1 MTSALVRKVSAVSVS
16 RSPIPD
22 IEFLGNRFV
31 RGLEDSIRPEVKA
44 SIAGMVLEAE
54 VTKLSTVTEGI
65 AVPAMLGILE
75 LPGAGN
81 QALVNVSADLAYHAI
96 DLMMGGDAGSCPQPT
111 TRSFT
116 AIDCSLCER
125 LLLAAAASFT
135 TAVENSLDGPL
146 DISFGLREIK
156 QNITDVN
163 IAPQN
168 ADILYI
174 NASLDIG
181 DAARG
186 GDIDIIVPLSVLDL
200 LSASVTADGDD
211 LVSVNDVWRKRM
223 RRAVEEAEIPL
234 TAVLHREAFTPNFL
248 RELEVGMVLPIP
260 AAAPSALPLIMDAG
274 TKKEQHVGTAQLG
287 AFDGR
292 KVVKLN
298 DTPAPTVIEHLKTA
312 IRDG

>member
-1 MTSALVRKVSAVSVS
+1 MSSALARKVSTVSVS

-31 RGLEDSIRPEVKA
+31 RGLEESIRPEVKA
-44 SIAGMVLEAE
+44 SIAGMILEAE

-65 AVPAMLGILE
+65 AVPAMLGVLE

-81 QALVNVSADLAYHAI
+81 QVLVNVSADLAYHVI

-116 AIDCSLCER
+116 AIDCSLCESV
-125 LLLAAAASFT
+125 LLAAAASFT
-135 TAVENSLDGPL
+135 EAIETSLDGPL
-146 DISFGLREIK
+146 DVGFKLADIK
-156 QNITDVN
+156 QNVTDVN

-186 GDIDIIVPLSVLDL
+186 GDVDILVPLSVLDL
-200 LSASVTADGDD
+200 LCASVKTDSDD
-211 LVSVNDVWRKRM
+211 LVSVNDVWKKRM

-234 TAVLHREAFTPNFL
+234 TAVLHREGMTPSFL
-248 RELEVGMVLPIP
+248 RELEVGMVLPVP
-260 AAAPSALPLIMDAG
+260 AAAPSELKLLMDAG
-274 TKKEQHVGTAQLG
+274 TKKEQLVGTAQLG
-287 AFDGR
+287 AFDGK

-298 DTPAPTVIEHLKTA
+298 EAPDLVFTEHLKGA
-312 IRDG
+312 IKET